1 MSINLESY
9 GLSKDPFPLQ
19 PISTVSTWAGR
30 FREREALLDIVRT
43 PLSTDIGTSEFTVI
57 HGEYGSG
64 KSHALRYLESMIN
77 EFRKEEFRSLAIY
90 VPTIKMDSKTTFLR
104 LYQEVVQIIDEA
116 RLVALAKRVQQS
128 FGAAKDEVRQNLV
141 NSGAVA
147 EAINDQY
154 LEGEVLS
161 TINDSDVPMLRLV
174 LSIAEENEQSLS
186 YLQGSASPPAG
197 LGLSGRVNSDFAAA
211 KTLGGLFRV
220 LTLSINGQPPA
231 SLATYLFLD
240 EVETILDD
248 RQTDLQQFFQ
258 GVRNLV
264 NELPYNFC
272 LLMSFSADT
281 ALIEAVIPQS
291 VLQGMTRSRYI
302 ELPTLTPDDAKD
314 FVRELFKQYRPEGFQ
329 KPNTFHP
336 FSEESIELA
345 LERVI
350 QMTPRQL
357 FRVLNAILMRSIQR
371 HGLDSGEEISAD
383 LADQILVA
391 GGYH

>member
-1 MSINLESY
+1 MSISLESY
-9 GLSKDPFPLQ
+9 GLSSDPFPLH
-19 PISTVSTWAGR
+19 PTSSVTTWAGR
-30 FREREALLDIVRT
+30 VRERETLLDIVRT

-57 HGEYGSG
+57 HGDYGAG
-64 KSHALRYLESMIN
+64 KSHALRYLDFMVN
-77 EFRKEEFRSLAIY
+77 EGRKDEFRSLAIY

-104 LYQEVVQIIDEA
+104 LYKEIVQIVDET
-116 RLVALAKRVQQS
+116 RLIALAKKVQVS
-128 FGAAKDEVRQNLV
+128 FNVAKNEIRESLV
-141 NSGAVA
+141 SPGGVA
-147 EAINDQY
+147 EAIDDQY
-154 LEGEVLS
+154 VDEKVLS
-161 TINDSDVPMLRLV
+161 TINDSDVPMLKLV
-174 LSIAEENEQSLS
+174 LNIAEGNEQGLS
-186 YLQGSASPPAG
+186 YLRGTAQPPTG
-197 LGLSGRVNSDFAAA
+197 LGLTGRVDSDFAAA

-248 RQTDLQQFFQ
+248 RQTELQQFFQ

-272 LLMSFSADT
+272 LLMSFTADT

-291 VLQGMTRSRYI
+291 VLQRMTRARYV
-302 ELPTLTPDDAKD
+302 EFPTLTPDDARE
-314 FVRELFKQYRPEGFQ
+314 FVKELFKQYRPEGFH
-329 KPNTFHP
+329 KDNPFHP
-336 FSEESIELA
+336 FSVESIELA

-357 FRVLNAILMRSIQR
+357 FRVLNGILMRSIQR
-371 HGLDSGEEISAD
+371 HDLQGGDEISAD
-383 LADQILVA
+383 MADEILAV